1 MDISEPMDCDT
12 TSMEEDSMDCECVD
26 TITNEDGVELE
37 DMEWEYF
44 NLELEDDVP
53 HVSAERSP
61 MVQNA
66 YILQLPL
73 IFMIIMLPLQLLM
86 LTQN

>member
-12 TSMEEDSMDCECVD
+12 VSMEEDSMDCECMG
-26 TITNEDGVELE
+26 TINEDEVE

-44 NLELEDDVP
+44 NLDDVP
-53 HVSAERSP
+53 YVSAERST
-61 MVQNA
+61 MVQNP
-66 YILQLPL
+66 YILQLPM
-73 IFMIIMLPLQLLM
+73 IFMIIMLPLQFIM